1 MNFKILVVLMRKK
14 KMKIFNKKNLLL
26 SSAVVAGML
35 FTVGTKAVQAD
46 TTDNTQQATTNT
58 LKVNANTTVPDKNL
72 IMPVASRDNQTLRQ
86 VAEANNTSLSVLEKL
101 NDNIDPD
108 QTIANGTWL
117 YLPQNEDLSL
127 LFTALYTAHSGISS
141 AQYQKYYGRLSAS
154 ERAAKL
160 WIANRESGYNYHARN
175 GRYYGRFQL
184 DVSYLHGDYSV
195 ANQERTADRYVKGR
209 YGSWTAAKRF
219 WMAHNWY

>member
-1 MNFKILVVLMRKK
+1 MRKK
-14 KMKIFNKKNLLL
+14 KMKILNKKNLL

-35 FTVGTKAVQAD
+35 FTVSTKTVYAD
-46 TTDNTQQATTNT
+46 STNGNQGSTNT
-58 LKVNANTTVPDKNL
+58 LQVNKEVSVPDKSL

-86 VAEANNTSLSVLEKL
+86 VAQANNTSLSVLEKL
-101 NDNIDPD
+101 NGNIDPD
-108 QTIANGTWL
+108 TVIANGTWL

-141 AQYQKYYGRLSAS
+141 SQYRKYYGRLSAS

-160 WIANRESGYNYHARN
+160 WIAKRESGYNYHACN
-175 GRYYGRFQL
+175 GKYYGRFQL
-184 DVSYLHGDYSV
+184 DSSYLHGNYSV

-209 YGSWTAAKRF
+209 YGSWAAAKRF
-219 WMAHNWY
+219 WLAHNWY